1 MREIRLAA
9 ARGRCDHP
17 AVSLLRWQ
25 FDLTWS
31 LADLHLSALTP
42 ADFRWEPGPLTWH
55 VRPAADGWTIDW
67 ADTEPDPVPVPTI
80 AWITWHVGWWWS
92 VALDHAHGRPPRERE
107 AVGWPGDENAVAW
120 LRELAADW
128 GGVLDRLSEMD
139 APAAFPWPP
148 EAGLTVAHQAAWVNA
163 ELMKNVAEIG
173 QLRLLRAA
181 QATSG

>member
-1 MREIRLAA
+1 M
-9 ARGRCDHP
+9 
-17 AVSLLRWQ
+17 SLLRWQ

-55 VRPAADGWTIDW
+55 VREAGDGWTIDW

-80 AWITWHVGWWWS
+80 AWIAWHVGWWWS
-92 VALDHAHGRPPRERE
+92 VTLNHAHGRRPRERE
-107 AVGWPGDENAVAW
+107 SVGWPGDENAVAW

-128 GGVLDRLSEMD
+128 GGVLDRLSDPD
-139 APAAFPWPP
+139 APAAFPWPA

-163 ELMKNVAEIG
+163 ELMKNAAEIG